1 MDGQLRTGLT
11 AFACTDLLHGG
22 ATVSLV
28 GIVGTSMR
36 QDAKQIY
43 RTVDAPGRFMV
54 SSGVEMKTLPV
65 NWLFIGS
72 VQGHAGLVEEVQVQV
87 QGLSIVYV
95 VT

>member
-36 QDAKQIY
+36 QDAEDGTRTQTLIKCMRSGLLVTGKQCNE
-43 RTVDAPGRFMV
+43 THEKLDA
-54 SSGVEMKTLPV
+54 
-65 NWLFIGS
+65 
-72 VQGHAGLVEEVQVQV
+72 AG
-87 QGLSIVYV
+87 
-95 VT
+95 

>member
-43 RTVDAPGRFMV
+43 RRCPG
-54 SSGVEMKTLPV
+54 PIHV

>member
-36 QDAKQIY
+36 QEAEQLRRCRADSWGGPRAVLKFHLCV
-43 RTVDAPGRFMV
+43 RR
-54 SSGVEMKTLPV
+54 SGVLILNSKLC
-65 NWLFIGS
+65 L
-72 VQGHAGLVEEVQVQV
+72 
-87 QGLSIVYV
+87 
-95 VT
+95 

>member
-43 RTVDAPGRFMV
+43 RDAPGRFM
-54 SSGVEMKTLPV
+54 
-65 NWLFIGS
+65 
-72 VQGHAGLVEEVQVQV
+72 
-87 QGLSIVYV
+87 
-95 VT
+95 